1 MHSDILKNMSGRSDL
16 AIVVSLLII
25 GVLTRIPFASRM
37 IFEGDSA
44 RFAMAMR
51 EYDIAQMKPHAPGY
65 ILYIALAKFVNLFVS
80 DSRLSMLGIS
90 IISSALTA
98 VLLYYLARRM
108 YDGFTA
114 FTAAV
119 LLFSSPLFWF
129 NGEMPL
135 TYALEGLFSAA
146 FAYACF
152 RVINKEKRWLFIS
165 AVVLGLATG
174 VRQNIIIIFFPL
186 WLFSFRKY
194 SVKDILIAI
203 CIFGLTCL
211 TWFAPMII
219 LTGGLK
225 KYLQVI
231 NAQYSTWVA
240 YPAPFSFQIKERGKI
255 FSRFM
260 AYSLGVGLIPFIYY
274 LARDF
279 RMRLIKE
286 DTRLKF
292 LLSWIMPGIL
302 FFIGVNIWN
311 PGHVVVILPPLFIML
326 SEAVKRMSGGLY
338 AAYIKIGRSGA
349 AEPAKRF
356 THMASG
362 KIIAVVSIV
371 LITAVNSYAF
381 LAKDTPVSYSTIE
394 RQDSDLEEL
403 IRLTRANS
411 EPDKTMLLAFFYSTQ
426 ASIYLPDYRIYC
438 PFPLIFDKVTVPI
451 GAQNVYVSFQHQT
464 TPKTYWIPTGF
475 RIKPIV
481 IPEGIDKIVLW
492 ESEVA
497 SYYKNP
503 KRPLEEITSKINGT
517 KIYVLTVKPEEK
529 IYYDYH
535 YLSVG

>member
-240 YPAPFSFQIKERGKI
+240 YPAPFSF
-255 FSRFM
+255 
-260 AYSLGVGLIPFIYY
+260 
-274 LARDF
+274 
-279 RMRLIKE
+279 
-286 DTRLKF
+286 
-292 LLSWIMPGIL
+292 LLYI
-302 FFIGVNIWN
+302 IW
-311 PGHVVVILPPLFIML
+311 PEI
-326 SEAVKRMSGGLY
+326 SE
-338 AAYIKIGRSGA
+338 
-349 AEPAKRF
+349 
-356 THMASG
+356 
-362 KIIAVVSIV
+362 
-371 LITAVNSYAF
+371 
-381 LAKDTPVSYSTIE
+381 
-394 RQDSDLEEL
+394 
-403 IRLTRANS
+403 
-411 EPDKTMLLAFFYSTQ
+411 
-426 ASIYLPDYRIYC
+426 
-438 PFPLIFDKVTVPI
+438 
-451 GAQNVYVSFQHQT
+451 
-464 TPKTYWIPTGF
+464 
-475 RIKPIV
+475 
-481 IPEGIDKIVLW
+481 
-492 ESEVA
+492 
-497 SYYKNP
+497 
-503 KRPLEEITSKINGT
+503 
-517 KIYVLTVKPEEK
+517 
-529 IYYDYH
+529 
-535 YLSVG
+535 

>member
-1 MHSDILKNMSGRSDL
+1 MAGRHDFT
-16 AIVVSLLII
+16 IVLSLLII

-65 ILYIALAKFVNLFVS
+65 ILYIALAKLVNIFVN

-90 IISSALTA
+90 IIASAFTA
-98 VLLYYLARRM
+98 VLLYYLAKRM

-114 FTAAV
+114 FTGAV
-119 LLFSSPLFWF
+119 LLLSSPLYWY

-146 FAYACF
+146 FAYACC
-152 RVINKEKRWLFIS
+152 RVVANEKKWLFVS

-174 VRQNIIIIFFPL
+174 VRQNIIIMFFPL
-186 WLFSFRKY
+186 WLYAFRKY
-194 SVKDILIAI
+194 SIKDILIAI

-211 TWFAPMII
+211 TWFVPMIM

-225 KYLQVI
+225 KYFLVI

-240 YPAPFSFQIKERGKI
+240 YPAPLSFQIKERGKI
-255 FSRFM
+255 FARFI
-260 AYSLGVGLIPFIYY
+260 AYSLGIGLIPFVYY
-274 LARDF
+274 LVRDF
-279 RMRLIKE
+279 RIRSIKD

-292 LLSWIMPGIL
+292 LLWWIMPGIIFL
-302 FFIGVNIWN
+302 IGVNIWN
-311 PGHVVVILPPLFIML
+311 PGHVVVILPPLFIVL
-326 SEAVKRMSGGLY
+326 SEAVKRMSGDMH
-338 AAYIKIGRSGA
+338 AAYCKVGGCRA
-349 AEPAKRF
+349 TEPAKNSR
-356 THMASG
+356 HIASG
-362 KIIAVVSIV
+362 EIIAVMSIV
-371 LITAVNSYAF
+371 IIIAVNSYAF
-381 LAKDTPVSYSTIE
+381 LAKDTPVSLAAIE

-403 IRLTRANS
+403 IRLTRENS
-411 EPDKTMLLAFFYSTQ
+411 EPDKTMLLASFYSTQ

-475 RIKPIV
+475 RIEPIV

-503 KRPLEEITSKINGT
+503 KRPLEEITSEINGT

>member
-1 MHSDILKNMSGRSDL
+1 MSGRNNF
-16 AIVVSLLII
+16 AIVLSLFII

-65 ILYIALAKFVNLFVS
+65 ILYIALARLVNIFVN

-108 YDGFTA
+108 YDGVTA
-114 FTAAV
+114 FSGAV
-119 LLFSSPLFWF
+119 LLLSSPLYWF

-135 TYALEGLFSAA
+135 TYALEGLLSAV
-146 FAYACF
+146 FAYSCC
-152 RVINKEKRWLFIS
+152 RVITQEKKWLFIS

-174 VRQNIIIIFFPL
+174 VRQNIIIMFFPL

-194 SVKDILIAI
+194 SFKDILIAI

-240 YPAPFSFQIKERGKI
+240 YPAPLSFQIKERGKI
-255 FSRFM
+255 FARFI
-260 AYSLGVGLIPFIYY
+260 AYSLGIGLIPLVYY
-274 LARDF
+274 VVRDF
-279 RMRLIKE
+279 GIRSIGK
-286 DTRLKF
+286 DAKLKF
-292 LLSWIMPGIL
+292 LLLWIIPGTL
-302 FFIGVNIWN
+302 FLIGVNIWN

-326 SEAVKRMSGGLY
+326 SGAIKRMSDDLY
-338 AAYIKIGRSGA
+338 AAYCRIGGRNAS
-349 AEPAKRF
+349 EPVKSFKRM
-356 THMASG
+356 TPG
-362 KIIAVVSIV
+362 KIVAIVSIV
-371 LITAVNSYAF
+371 IITAVNSYAF
-381 LAKDTPVSYSTIE
+381 LAKDTPVSYSTIK

-411 EPDKTMLLAFFYSTQ
+411 EPDKTMLFAFFYSTQ

-438 PFPLIFDKVTVPI
+438 PFPLIFNKMTVPI
-451 GAQNVYVSFQHQT
+451 AAQNVYVSFQHQT

-492 ESEVA
+492 ENEVA
-497 SYYKNP
+497 RYYKNQ

>member
-1 MHSDILKNMSGRSDL
+1 VHSDILKNMPGRNDFT
-16 AIVVSLLII
+16 IVLSLLII

-65 ILYIALAKFVNLFVS
+65 ILYIALAKLVNVFVN

-90 IISSALTA
+90 IIASAFTA
-98 VLLYYLARRM
+98 VLLYYLAKRM
-108 YDGFTA
+108 FDGFTA
-114 FTAAV
+114 FTGAV
-119 LLFSSPLFWF
+119 LLLSSPLYWF

-146 FAYACF
+146 FAYACC
-152 RVINKEKRWLFIS
+152 RVIANEKKWLFVS

-194 SVKDILIAI
+194 SVKDILLAI
-203 CIFGLTCL
+203 IVFGLTCL
-211 TWFAPMII
+211 AWFAPMIM

-225 KYLQVI
+225 KYLQII

-240 YPAPFSFQIKERGKI
+240 YPAPISFQLKERGKI
-255 FSRFM
+255 FAKFM
-260 AYSLGVGLIPFIYY
+260 VYSLGIGLIPFVFY
-274 LARDF
+274 LIRDF
-279 RMRLIKE
+279 RIKSIRE
-286 DTRLKF
+286 DTSLKF
-292 LLSWIMPGIL
+292 LLTWIMPGIL

-326 SEAVKRMSGGLY
+326 SEGVKRMSGDLH
-338 AAYIKIGRSGA
+338 AAYSRISGRRAS
-349 AEPAKRF
+349 EPTKSF
-356 THMASG
+356 GHMASG
-362 KIIAVVSIV
+362 KIIAVVTIV
-371 LITAVNSYAF
+371 IITAVNSYAF
-381 LAKDTPVSYSTIE
+381 LAKDTPVSYAAIE

-411 EPDKTMLLAFFYSTQ
+411 EPDKTMLFVFFYSTQ

-451 GAQNVYVSFQHQT
+451 GSQNVYVSFQHQT

-475 RIKPIV
+475 RIKPII

-492 ESEVA
+492 EKDVA

-517 KIYVLTVKPEEK
+517 KIYVLPVKPEEK

-535 YLSVG
+535 YLSAG